1 MPEHRFV
8 VGQLVRLKSH
18 FGTSSRT
25 SEMFQITGKL
35 PAKDSFPQYRMR
47 NDSERHER
55 VTTEDMLEEIAQ
67 ILPVAHRQSS

>member
-8 VGQLVRLKSH
+8 VGQLVRLRSYH
-18 FGTSSRT
+18 GTSSRT
-25 SEMFQITGKL
+25 SQTFQITGKL
-35 PAKDSFPQYRMR
+35 PARDSSPQYRMR

-55 VTTEDMLEEIAQ
+55 VMTEDMLEEIAQ